1 MSNLLIKCMAV
12 LTMEGD
18 DDVIKDG
25 EIAVRGNEIYHV
37 GPAGSTPPDFK
48 PDRLLDYPQM
58 AAMPGFV
65 NCHTHA
71 AMTLFR
77 GYADD
82 MPLMQ
87 WLKEKI
93 WPLEEHLN
101 TEHIYRGTLLSCAE
115 MIRGGTTTFAD
126 MYFAMERVAKAA
138 EESGM
143 RAVLSRGMI
152 GFGQGADKAMEES
165 IAFIQDWNGGAGGR
179 VTAMFGPHA
188 PYTCPP
194 EYLKRVIRQA
204 GKMNVGIHI
213 HLAETEDEIS
223 EILAKY
229 GLSPVVLMEET
240 GLFEVPVLAAH
251 CVHLDDR
258 DIEILARHKV
268 GIAHNP
274 QSNMKLAS
282 GVAPV
287 TRLLEAGALVGL
299 GTDGA
304 ASNNNLDM
312 MEETRAAAMLQ
323 KVHTGRATAMPARQ
337 ALRMATADGAR
348 AVGLGD
354 RVGRI
359 KNGMLAD
366 IILLDMHKPHL
377 YPLHDFY
384 AHVAYAANSADV
396 HTVIIDGRV
405 VMEERHILTLEEDA
419 VLAQAQSSAESL
431 IRAKEAEKWDG
442 K

>member
-1 MSNLLIKCMAV
+1 MPNLLIKCMAA
-12 LTMEGD
+12 LTMND
-18 DDVIKDG
+18 DDDIIRDA
-25 EIAVRGNEIYHV
+25 EIAVRDNEIYHV
-37 GPAGSTPPDFK
+37 GPAGSVPADFK
-48 PDRLLDYPQM
+48 ADQVLNRPGM
-58 AAMPGFV
+58 VAMPGFV

-82 MPLMQ
+82 LPLMQ

-93 WPLEEHLN
+93 WPLEEHL
-101 TEHIYRGTLLSCAE
+101 TPEHIHAGTMLSCAE

-126 MYFAMERVAKAA
+126 MYFAMDKVAEAA
-138 EESGM
+138 EQSGM

-152 GFGQGADKAMEES
+152 GFGPNADQAMEES
-165 IAFIQDWNGGAGGR
+165 ITFIEQWNGAAGGR
-179 VTAMFGPHA
+179 VTTMFGPHA

-194 EYLKRVIRQA
+194 EYLRRVVEQA
-204 GKMNVGIHI
+204 GRMGVGIHI

-223 EILAKY
+223 EILEKY
-229 GLSPVVLMEET
+229 GRSPVVLMEET

-258 DIEILARHKV
+258 DIEILARHRV

-312 MEETRAAAMLQ
+312 MEEMRAAAMLQ
-323 KVHTGRATAMPARQ
+323 KVHNGSATAIPARQ

-348 AVGLGD
+348 ALGLGD

-359 KNGMLAD
+359 APGLLAD

-377 YPLHDFY
+377 YPLHDIY
-384 AHVAYAANSADV
+384 AHVAYAAAAADV
-396 HTVIIDGRV
+396 DTVIIDGRV
-405 VMEERHILTLEEDA
+405 VMEERGLLTVDEDRILEQ
-419 VLAQAQSSAESL
+419 AQAAAESL
-431 IRAKEAEKWDG
+431 KRTKEAEKWHG